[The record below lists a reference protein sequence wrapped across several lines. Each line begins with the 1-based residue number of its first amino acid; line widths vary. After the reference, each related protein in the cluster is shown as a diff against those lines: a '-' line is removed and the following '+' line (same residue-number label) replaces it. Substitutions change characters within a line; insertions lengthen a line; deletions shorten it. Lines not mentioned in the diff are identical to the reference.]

1 MAKILIVDDDKDI
14 LEVVQLLLTSK
25 DHVVQTL
32 YDPENLSEK
41 IISFNPDVIL
51 LDVNI
56 GQHDG
61 RDICKLLKSNI
72 VVKHIPV
79 ILFSALP
86 GLEHIYPECE
96 ATGYIAKPFDA
107 NYLFETIERHLITIK
122 NRSSQL
128 LGSK

>member
-1 MAKILIVDDDKDI
+1 MAKILIIDDDKDI
-14 LEVVQLLLTSK
+14 LEVITLLLTSK
-25 DHVVQTL
+25 GYDVQSIFNGEETL
-32 YDPENLSEK
+32 DK
-41 IISFNPDVIL
+41 IKSFNPDLIL
-51 LDVNI
+51 LDVNV

-107 NYLFETIERHLITIK
+107 KDLFGTIERYLK
-122 NRSSQL
+122 AS
-128 LGSK
+128 